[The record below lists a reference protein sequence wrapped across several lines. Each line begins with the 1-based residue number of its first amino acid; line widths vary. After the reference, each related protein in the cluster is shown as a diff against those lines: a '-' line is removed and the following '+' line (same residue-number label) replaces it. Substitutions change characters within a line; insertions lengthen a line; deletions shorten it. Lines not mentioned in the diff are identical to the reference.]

1 MIFFILLIS
10 HVNEFECTIKKKLQI
25 DVHLMVCR
33 MVFCMVVSFNVK
45 KVSSMVDVVATVS
58 IISSIFSIILA
69 VYAIQFSRRVEER
82 LKNNFLILK
91 ETMEANQKQAQE
103 CLSNIDREA
112 EAIKKTVD
120 QSHEKLHETL
130 QDIKLNNKP
139 PL

>member
-1 MIFFILLIS
+1 
-10 HVNEFECTIKKKLQI
+10 
-25 DVHLMVCR
+25 
-33 MVFCMVVSFNVK
+33 
-45 KVSSMVDVVATVS
+45 MVDDVATVS

-91 ETMEANQKQAQE
+91 ETMENNQKQAQE

-130 QDIKLNNKP
+130 QDIKLNNKTP
-139 PL
+139 E

>member
-1 MIFFILLIS
+1 
-10 HVNEFECTIKKKLQI
+10 
-25 DVHLMVCR
+25 
-33 MVFCMVVSFNVK
+33 
-45 KVSSMVDVVATVS
+45 MVDVVATVS
-58 IISSIFSIILA
+58 IISSVFSIILA

-91 ETMEANQKQAQE
+91 ETMESNQKQAGE

-130 QDIKLNNKP
+130 QDIKTKP
-139 PL
+139 

>member
-1 MIFFILLIS
+1 
-10 HVNEFECTIKKKLQI
+10 
-25 DVHLMVCR
+25 
-33 MVFCMVVSFNVK
+33 
-45 KVSSMVDVVATVS
+45 MVDVVATVS